1 MSELDLIVTVGGKP
15 VDDQRL
21 GIELFKARAQTG
33 ALEQQLTKLQA
44 KYDALVEA
52 VRAVLIHRDLDG
64 GDFNDAMDDLE
75 ALIDEALKERAD
87 ETP

>member
-44 KYDALVEA
+44 KYDAMQKVISKAHGRLA
-52 VRAVLIHRDLDG
+52 RGYSLAAQAG
-64 GDFNDAMDDLE
+64 LE
-75 ALIDEALKERAD
+75 KALKEQAV
-87 ETP
+87 EHE